1 MDHNEPRSTSSASGV
16 RDKVRDQ
23 ASHLAS
29 EAKETARTRYSEKKD
44 SAVNELASLASALR
58 QVSSESSG
66 SGMIAAAASA
76 AATRV
81 DSLSRSLEGKELDD
95 VFHDVERFAR
105 RNPAA
110 FLGSAVAIGF
120 LASRFL
126 KSSGRGGSGFNDYDA
141 YSSEAYGGATGHGM
155 DTAIGTGG
163 YATGAAFTPRAT
175 TVHEPIGVT
184 SASDLARG
192 TGSGLGASGSDLDTP
207 GSLGSTSSGLD
218 TPIGGTV
225 PGSTATTARRTN
237 STTGRTGGTRG
248 SGGSSTGQQ

>member
-1 MDHNEPRSTSSASGV
+1 MDNEPRSTSSASGI

-29 EAKETARTRYSEKKD
+29 DAKETARAQYEEKKG
-44 SAVNELASLASALR
+44 SAVNELASLAAALR
-58 QVSSESSG
+58 RVSDEGSG

-81 DSLSRSLEGKELDD
+81 DSLSRSLEGKDLDD

-126 KSSGRGGSGFNDYDA
+126 KSSGRRSIGFNDYDA
-141 YSSEAYGGATGHGM
+141 YSSEAYGGVTGHGM

-163 YATGAAFTPRAT
+163 YATGAAYSPRAT
-175 TVHEPIGVT
+175 TMDEPIGLT
-184 SASDLARG
+184 SASDLTRG
-192 TGSGLGASGSDLDTP
+192 TGLGASSSDIATP
-207 GSLGSTSSGLD
+207 GTLGAADSTLDVPASGGI
-218 TPIGGTV
+218 T
-225 PGSTATTARRTN
+225 GSNAAAARRTG
-237 STTGRTGGTRG
+237 STTTRMGGTRG
-248 SGGSSTGQQ
+248 NGGSSTGQQ